1 MTTATHPEFGRAD
14 DCIRFFDAAL
24 PPRDCRRIIERFES
38 DETNHYA
45 GTVSGMSGDTIKANL
60 KQSRE
65 LRTQSPGWED
75 LDDLLYQNLSWHI
88 DRYLRELGSACQ
100 LPGRGLSDQPYRI
113 KRYDVGQGFD
123 WHIDNGSTETANRVI
138 AAQWYLN
145 DVEEGGE
152 TEFKLSGRRIRC
164 VEGRLLFFP
173 VQWTLVH
180 RGRPPRSSPKY
191 IATTFFTPRF

>member
-1 MTTATHPEFGRAD
+1 MKDKSCKFGKECRFSHDDKVCRSGRRKASRRAAVAVGEEAD
-14 DCIRFFDAAL
+14 
-24 PPRDCRRIIERFES
+24 
-38 DETNHYA
+38 Y
-45 GTVSGMSGDTIKANL
+45 DT
-60 KQSRE
+60 
-65 LRTQSPGWED
+65 ED